1 VRESSPRQSLQY
13 NGSVPILTVQDITKI
28 YAGEPVF
35 GGVTFSL
42 EPKEKVALIGRNGSG
57 KTTLLRLLAG
67 LDEPDRG
74 RVWLERW
81 VRPAYIAQVPSAAEE
96 MPVLA
101 YVLTGAADVQAL
113 DARLRELEHLMAV
126 PAVHDDPGR
135 LAAVMA
141 EYASVRDHF
150 EHAGGFTVD
159 TAARSVLT
167 GLGFR
172 DGDFARSIGELSGGW
187 RVRAEL
193 GRALLMEPDLLL
205 LDEPTNHLDLDA
217 TEWLEAYLQ
226 SFPGAMIVVS
236 HDRYLLDAVTSRTL
250 EVEDGAVTSYPG
262 SYTAFAALKSERV
275 RRESE
280 LYERQQEEVAKLQ
293 AYIRRYKAG
302 NRATQAKSREKMLAR
317 VRSQEHEKPRGRG
330 AMRVRVETHRTSGRL
345 VARLTGVGK
354 RYDGRAVL
362 SGIGLEVHRGDRIGL
377 LGSNGAGKT
386 TLLRLIAGAEEPT
399 DGTVAL
405 GAGVQAR
412 YFAQEATEVL
422 DAERTVLDEI
432 LGDRPMTPE
441 DVRTYLGRF
450 LFSGDDVYKRVRM
463 LSGGERQRLSLAK
476 LLLDRPNFLLLDEP
490 TNHLDIPSREAL
502 EQALLEYTGTIILA
516 THDRYL
522 LERIA
527 TRIVT
532 IADGALS
539 DFQGTYRE
547 WRRRLRSPASG
558 IRRPGSGGRRP
569 ASGPRTQDPGHSGL
583 HGAPPAAPTFEEVAA
598 KIDATERELEDAGRG
613 LSDPETYRDPERIR
627 LLRARYDAAAAR
639 LEDLYNVLVAAE
651 GRGNA

>member
-1 VRESSPRQSLQY
+1 M
-13 NGSVPILTVQDITKI
+13 PILTVQDMTKT
-28 YAGEPVF
+28 YAGEAVF
-35 GGVTFSL
+35 DGVTFSL
-42 EPKEKVALIGRNGSG
+42 EPREKVALIGRNGSG

-74 RVWLERW
+74 RVALERW
-81 VRPAYIAQVPSAAEE
+81 ARPAYLAQVPAAAAAV
-96 MPVLA
+96 PILA
-101 YVLTGAADVQAL
+101 HVLTGAADIQAL
-113 DARLRELEHLMAV
+113 DVRLRELEHLMAV
-126 PAVHDDPGR
+126 PAVHDDAGR
-135 LAAVMA
+135 LTEVMA

-150 EHAGGFTVD
+150 EHAGGFGLE

-172 DGDFARSIGELSGGW
+172 EADFVRSIGELSGGW

-193 GRALLMEPDLLL
+193 ARALLMEPDLLL

-217 TEWLEAYLQ
+217 TEWLESYLQ
-226 SFPGAMIVVS
+226 SFPGAMIVVG
-236 HDRYLLDAVTSRTL
+236 HDRYLLDAVTTRTL
-250 EVEDGAVTSYPG
+250 ELEDGTVTSYQG
-262 SYTAFAALKSERV
+262 SYTAYAALKSERV
-275 RRESE
+275 RREAE
-280 LYERQQEEVAKLQ
+280 LYERQQEEVTKLQ

-317 VRSQEHEKPRGRG
+317 VRSQEREKPRRRG
-330 AMRVRVETHRTSGRL
+330 AMRVRVEAHRTSGRL

-354 RYDGRAVL
+354 RYDGRRVL
-362 SGIGLEVHRGDRIGL
+362 SGVALEVHRGDRIGL
-377 LGSNGAGKT
+377 LGGNGAGKT
-386 TLLRLIAGAEEPT
+386 TLLRMIAGAEEPT
-399 DGTVAL
+399 EGVVAL

-422 DAERTVLDEI
+422 DPERTVLDEI

-490 TNHLDIPSREAL
+490 NNHLDIPSREAL
-502 EQALLEYTGTIILA
+502 EQALLEYTGTMILA

-532 IADGALS
+532 VAAGALS

-547 WRRRLRSPASG
+547 LRRHA
-558 IRRPGSGGRRP
+558 RRPESRVPSPVSRPKTRGEADSSLHDQTAAGGR
-569 ASGPRTQDPGHSGL
+569 AV
-583 HGAPPAAPTFEEVAA
+583 PAAPTFEQVAA
-598 KIDATERELEDAGRG
+598 HIAAAERELEDAGRG
-613 LSDPETYRDPERIR
+613 LSDPETYRDPERVR
-627 LLRARYDAAAAR
+627 LMRAQYDAAAAR
-639 LEDLYNVLVAAE
+639 LEDLYDVLGTVE
-651 GRGNA
+651 DRGNA

>member
-1 VRESSPRQSLQY
+1 M
-13 NGSVPILTVQDITKI
+13 PILTVQDITKT
-28 YAGEPVF
+28 YAGEAVF
-35 GGVTFSL
+35 SGVTFSL
-42 EPKEKVALIGRNGSG
+42 EPRERVALIGRNGSG

-74 RVWLERW
+74 RITLEPWARC
-81 VRPAYIAQVPSAAEE
+81 AYLAQAPSTAAET
-96 MPVLA
+96 PILA
-101 YVLTGAADVQAL
+101 HVLTGAADVQAL
-113 DARLRELEHLMAV
+113 ERRARELEHLMAD
-126 PAVHDDPGR
+126 PAVHDDADR
-135 LAAVMA
+135 LTEVMA

-150 EHAGGFTVD
+150 EHAGGFALE

-172 DGDFARSIGELSGGW
+172 DGDFARSIGALSGGW

-193 GRALLMEPDLLL
+193 ARALLMEPDLLL

-236 HDRYLLDAVTSRTL
+236 HDRYLLDTVTGRTL
-250 EVEDGAVTSYPG
+250 ELDGGAVTAYPG

-275 RRESE
+275 RREAE

-317 VRSQEHEKPRGRG
+317 VRSQEREQPRGRG
-330 AMRVRVETHRTSGRL
+330 AMRVRVEAHRASGRL

-354 RYDGRAVL
+354 RYDDRMVL
-362 SGIGLEVHRGDRIGL
+362 SGVTLQVHRGDRIGL
-377 LGSNGAGKT
+377 LGGNGAGKT
-386 TLLRLIAGAEEPT
+386 TLLRMIAGVEEPT
-399 DGTVAL
+399 EGVVAL
-405 GAGVQAR
+405 GTGVQAR
-412 YFAQEATEVL
+412 YAAQEATEVL

-502 EQALLEYTGTIILA
+502 EGALLEYTGTIILA

-532 IADGALS
+532 VEDGAIR

-547 WRRRLRSPASG
+547 LRRRAVSAESGVRSL
-558 IRRPGSGGRRP
+558 
-569 ASGPRTQDPGHSGL
+569 ASGPRLRDRV
-583 HGAPPAAPTFEEVAA
+583 AAGRGDQKAAGGRATPVPPTFDEVAA
-598 KIDATERELEDAGRG
+598 KITAAEREMEDAGRG
-613 LSDPETYRDPERIR
+613 LSDPETYRDPERVR
-627 LLRARYDAAAAR
+627 RLRAQYDAAAVR
-639 LEDLYNVLVAAE
+639 LEDLYRVLGAVE
-651 GRGNA
+651 EIH